1 MPNAKEPSVHL
12 NISDLQQSRDATM
25 PLSGIRAK
33 RDPKTGRRRWIG
45 WSIAIL
51 AILAI
56 GGSVVALKRRTSAPL
71 YVSVP
76 VVRGSVRQA
85 VDATGT
91 IAAVTTVLVGAQV
104 SGTIAKLHADFNS
117 RVRQGDLLAEID
129 PRVYQG
135 QVLQT
140 EADLDNARANL
151 STAAANLVNAKAK
164 AEQARV
170 DHRRTA
176 ELARQGLVSP
186 QQLDAAKAT
195 AESADA
201 QVAAND
207 SMIRQAQAQVSQRQ
221 AAVDVAKTNL
231 AFTKV
236 YAPVDGTVIN
246 RLVDAGQTV
255 AAVFQTPTLFTLAQD
270 LSKMQLHVS
279 TDEGDIG
286 NVRVGQAVMFRVD
299 AFPNETFT
307 GRVSQIRMNA
317 TTVQNVVTYETI
329 VDFENPEHKLFP
341 GMTAYVT
348 VPVALA
354 SDVLKAPNAAIRF
367 KPNLSREQLT
377 ALLEQNGI
385 DVSADPEDPARSSTS
400 KPDASTA
407 RNTAVIWKLGPD
419 QKLQPVLVRLGITDR
434 TFTAVAQVLKGSLAP
449 NDAVVIDD
457 QKPSGGF
464 GPPRPGGQ

>member
-1 MPNAKEPSVHL
+1 VRA
-12 NISDLQQSRDATM
+12 NISNVKQSRDAIIPPPATWV
-25 PLSGIRAK
+25 K
-33 RDPKTGRRRWIG
+33 RQPKSGRRRWIG
-45 WSIAIL
+45 WSIACL
-51 AILAI
+51 AILAV
-56 GGSVVALKRRTSAPL
+56 GALGTALARRTTTPS
-71 YVSVP
+71 YVSAP
-76 VVRGSVRQA
+76 VVRGQVRQT

-91 IAAVTTVLVGAQV
+91 IAAITTVLVGAQV
-104 SGTIAKLHADFNS
+104 SGTIAALHADFNS

-140 EADLDNARANL
+140 EADVDNARANL
-151 STAAANLVNAKAK
+151 ATAAANLVNAKAK

-170 DHRRTA
+170 DYRRAA

-186 QQLDAAKAT
+186 QQLDGAKAT
-195 AESADA
+195 ADSADA
-201 QVAAND
+201 QVAANE

-221 AAVDVAKTNL
+221 AMLEVAKANL

-246 RLVDAGQTV
+246 RLVDAGQTL
-255 AAVFQTPTLFTLAQD
+255 ASVFQTPTLFTLARD

-286 NVRVGQAVMFRVD
+286 NVRVGQTVIFRVD
-299 AFPNETFT
+299 AFPGETFA

-329 VDFENPEHKLFP
+329 VDFENPDHKLFP

-348 VPVALA
+348 VPVASA
-354 SDVLKAPNAAIRF
+354 DDVLKVPNAAIRF
-367 KPNLSREQLT
+367 KPNLTREQLT

-385 DVSADPEDPARSSTS
+385 DVTDGPADPPPSATS
-400 KPDASTA
+400 KPGVSTAA
-407 RNTAVIWKLGPD
+407 RNTVVIWKLEPNR
-419 QKLQPVLVRLGITDR
+419 KLQPVLIRLGITDR
-434 TFTAVAQVLKGSLAP
+434 TFTAIAQVLKGNLAA
-449 NDAVVIDD
+449 NDAVVTDD
-457 QKPSGGF
+457 QKPTGGF